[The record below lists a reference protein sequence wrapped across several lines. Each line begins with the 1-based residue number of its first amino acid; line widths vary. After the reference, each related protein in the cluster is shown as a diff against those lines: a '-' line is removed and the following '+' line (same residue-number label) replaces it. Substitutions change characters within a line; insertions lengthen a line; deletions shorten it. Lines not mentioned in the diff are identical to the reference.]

1 MPIPL
6 KILKVVNDPAPKSSR
21 SQLAADISA
30 LLEEL
35 PPHPKWAIIQR
46 DLTQKQAQQ
55 VRSRLKHVKDRIE
68 YTCRS
73 GTVYVRLRMADPEFG
88 PDGLAKLTPLD
99 PVKAK
104 ANRPVPETTAA
115 ASAPSPAR
123 PKVVGWL
130 AKPGSVRMDMFVE
143 AWNAHAGH
151 YDRAGKVAA
160 ELDVSTATVDQWR
173 RQAITQ
179 GRIRR

>member
-46 DLTQKQAQQ
+46 DLTQTQAQQ

-68 YTCRS
+68 YTCRA
-73 GTVYVRLRMADPEFG
+73 GTVYVRLRMAE
-88 PDGLAKLTPLD
+88 

-104 ANRPVPETTAA
+104 ANPTTTPDTSSPLPAPETPAA
-115 ASAPSPAR
+115 APAPSPAR

-143 AWNAHAGH
+143 AWNAYAGH
-151 YDRAGKVAA
+151 ADRAGKVAA

>member
-1 MPIPL
+1 VPIPL
-6 KILKVVNDPAPKSSR
+6 KILKVVDDPAPKSTGGR
-21 SQLAADISA
+21 SQLASDISA

-46 DLTQKQAQQ
+46 DLTQTQAQQ
-55 VRSRLKHVKDRIE
+55 VRSRLKHVKSRIE
-68 YTCRS
+68 YTVRS
-73 GTVYVRLRMADPEFG
+73 GTVYVRLRMAEP
-88 PDGLAKLTPLD
+88 

-104 ANRPVPETTAA
+104 ANPTTTPNTSSPLPAPETPAA
-115 ASAPSPAR
+115 APVPSPAR

-143 AWNAHAGH
+143 SWNACSGH
-151 YDRAGKVAA
+151 VDRAEKVAA
-160 ELDVSTATVDQWR
+160 ELDVSRATVDQWR